1 MNAQNKDRLAW
12 NAREFVRLPRTYEQ
26 KYDYLLGILDT
37 LESMGV
43 STADYNEMEARI
55 ESILWPE
62 GHYVAGEIAPAIA
75 PK

>member
-12 NAREFVRLPRTYEQ
+12 NAREFVRLPRSYEQ
-26 KYDYLLGILDT
+26 KYDYLSGVLDT

-55 ESILWPE
+55 EAILWPE
-62 GHYVAGEIAPAIA
+62 GQKQALE
-75 PK
+75 K